1 MWSYVDSETAL
12 QQTTSV
18 EKVDLNGDGV
28 EMRATKLRDLLVRAW
43 SDTAVFHQ
51 GLHADGR
58 ELTEEEASAARVRLQ
73 DGAVCL
79 LRVGRERGLIDALAT
94 TGRTDIDLG
103 GSLMLLRMLQ
113 HTLVMASSD
122 QADRRA
128 RTVSPERLANTLL
141 PVCPHWQSLEHRHAA
156 AACRFNSTA
165 ARRGNVILWR
175 LSG

>member
-1 MWSYVDSETAL
+1 MELRRFQTAL

-28 EMRATKLRDLLVRAW
+28 EMRATTLRDLLVRAW
-43 SDTAVFHQ
+43 SGTAVFYQ

-79 LRVGRERGLIDALAT
+79 LRVGRERRLIDALAT

-113 HTLVMASSD
+113 QTLVMASSD
-122 QADRRA
+122 RADRRA
-128 RTVSPERLANTLL
+128 RHRIPRATRKHAPSSMPSLAVALSIATL
-141 PVCPHWQSLEHRHAA
+141 A
-156 AACRFNSTA
+156 AACRSQATT
-165 ARRGNVILWR
+165 R
-175 LSG
+175 LSWEPGRQRTG